1 VAAPYGKLTMTHS
14 GISVVGYCDSV
25 AQFEEIWEPRGWV
38 LAADPPLI
46 TDSIDV
52 IIYDGDL
59 DVERTEADWVVW
71 LGFPSEPTNL
81 LDGIVGDQVY
91 KDLWIDEP
99 A

>member
-1 VAAPYGKLTMTHS
+1 
-14 GISVVGYCDSV
+14 
-25 AQFEEIWEPRGWV
+25 
-38 LAADPPLI
+38 
-46 TDSIDV
+46 
-52 IIYDGDL
+52 
-59 DVERTEADWVVW
+59 VVW